1 LDRYDL
7 GYDENIRMVHVDGYD
22 HKDHI
27 LLKEFMFIGFVELIL
42 R

>member
-1 LDRYDL
+1 MKKNLIGYKSMNNWDRYDL

-27 LLKEFMFIGFVELIL
+27 L
-42 R
+42 

>member
-1 LDRYDL
+1 MNNLDRYDL

-27 LLKEFMFIGFVELIL
+27 L
-42 R
+42 